1 MADSRVG
8 HAQDGLLLE
17 GSGDTGKRADRDHPL
32 GAGGVEATIADLAR
46 YARACLFP
54 PPTRLGA
61 ALRRAQTACVRIGA
75 PSSPD
80 ETGSTE
86 QALGWLVRDT
96 TIREHSGA
104 TAGFTACVSLDPRQ
118 GRAVALL
125 AAYGGSIAPASH
137 MKSAAQR
144 VLRAEDPRAP
154 QPPQPFPDW
163 RTVALDVVRSLRAG
177 EFEHVHARLAPP
189 RREKTTPARSSC
201 ASPSCPTASWAAS
214 RPCPGRRQSQRPSK
228 RGVAAVSY
236 GKVEI
241 TSA

>member
-46 YARACLFP
+46 YARACLCP

-61 ALRRAQTACVRIGA
+61 ALRRAQTARVRIGA

-189 RREKTTPARSSC
+189 RREKNDP
-201 ASPSCPTASWAAS
+201 
-214 RPCPGRRQSQRPSK
+214 RPVVLRIAVLPNGELGGLKPLPG
-228 RGVAAVSY
+228 
-236 GKVEI
+236 
-241 TSA
+241 